1 MISRIL
7 TLLCL
12 ALFAGLHTYSF
23 AQEAR
28 GTILGR
34 VADQSGAAIPA
45 ATVTVTSKAMGTK
58 QVLNTNESGLFQA
71 TYLIPGMY
79 MVEVEVAGFKKA
91 LHDNIE
97 VRVNDRI
104 DLPVT
109 MEIGTAEQ
117 SVTVVGDTPLLQ
129 TATASMGQVI
139 DSRRVAELPVP
150 HGNPMFL
157 ISLASGVSFNRDQRL
172 DRPFE
177 PTHIV
182 GYSMDG
188 TRANRSDVTLDGSVA
203 TATANNGE
211 VIASYVPPADI
222 VQEFK
227 VQTATFDASFGQTEG
242 GVTNISIKSGT
253 NELHGTAYYNKMVPN
268 LFANDFF
275 GNMNGVPRADFTYN
289 RYGGS
294 VSGPVVLP
302 KLYNGKNRT
311 FFLYGFEGIKEDRP
325 RNNGTPTVPTA
336 RMKQGD
342 FSEGVLPRSAAARSP
357 EQLSAPGTH
366 RACRLRLAHHPRRPG
381 DQRRQPHVR
390 ARELVRPRKHL

>member
-1 MISRIL
+1 LRAARLSLVCLVAAMTWQQS
-7 TLLCL
+7 LL
-12 ALFAGLHTYSF
+12 

-28 GTILGR
+28 GTIVGR
-34 VADQSGAAIPA
+34 VTDPTGAAIPG
-45 ATVTVTSKAMGTK
+45 ATVTVTSKTMGTK
-58 QVLNTNESGLFQA
+58 QVITTNESGAYQA
-71 TYLIPGMY
+71 PYLIPGLY
-79 MVEVEVAGFKKA
+79 SVAVESTGFNKFTQ
-91 LHDNIE
+91 DDVE

-104 DLPVT
+104 DLPIVLQVG
-109 MEIGTAEQ
+109 GTEQ
-117 SVTVVGDTPLLQ
+117 SITVVGETPLLN
-129 TATASMGQVI
+129 TASASLGQVI

-227 VQTATFDASFGQTEG
+227 VQTATFDAAFGQTEG
-242 GVTNISIKSGT
+242 GVTNISIKSST
-253 NELHGTAYYNKMVPN
+253 NEFHGTAYYNKMVPS

-275 GNMNGVPRADFTYN
+275 ANMNGVPRADASIRSQPEYRREPQPVGAASSISAVRRSEHYYESGLFV
-289 RYGGS
+289 
-294 VSGPVVLP
+294 VSLHAGQV
-302 KLYNGKNRT
+302 
-311 FFLYGFEGIKEDRP
+311 
-325 RNNGTPTVPTA
+325 
-336 RMKQGD
+336 
-342 FSEGVLPRSAAARSP
+342 
-357 EQLSAPGTH
+357 
-366 RACRLRLAHHPRRPG
+366 
-381 DQRRQPHVR
+381 
-390 ARELVRPRKHL
+390 

>member
-1 MISRIL
+1 MSRLSLL
-7 TLLCL
+7 TAFGLLTSL
-12 ALFAGLHTYSF
+12 VMP

-28 GTILGR
+28 GTLFGR
-34 VADQSGAAIPA
+34 VTDSTSAAIPN
-45 ATVTVTSKAMGTK
+45 ATVVVTNKSMGTT
-58 QVLNTNESGLFQA
+58 QRVVTNEVGFYQA
-71 TYLIPGMY
+71 TYLIPGGY
-79 MVEVEVAGFKKA
+79 RVEVQLPGFMKFVQEPV
-91 LHDNIE
+91 E

-104 DLPVT
+104 ELV
-109 MEIGTAEQ
+109 IVLQLGTAEQ
-117 SVTVVGDTPLLQ
+117 SVTVVGETPLLN
-129 TATASMGQVI
+129 TASASLGTVI
-139 DSRRVAELPVP
+139 DARRVAELPVP

-157 ISLASGVSFNRDQRL
+157 ISLASGVSFNRDARL

-222 VQEFK
+222 IQEFK

-253 NELHGTAYYNKMVPN
+253 NEFHGTAYFNKQLPS
-268 LFANDFF
+268 LFANDYFA
-275 GNMNGVPRADFTYN
+275 NLNGVPRADFSYN

-294 VSGPVVLP
+294 VSGPVLVP
-302 KLYNGKNRT
+302 KLYNGKNKT
-311 FFLYGFEGIKEDRP
+311 FFLYGYEGIKEDRP

-336 RMKQGD
+336 RMKNGD
-342 FSEGVLPRSAAARSP
+342 LSELFGLPNPNLYQIYNPFTGREVVTGGNRLIARDPFPGNVVPASLISP
-357 EQLSAPGTH
+357 IAKNILKS
-366 RACRLRLAHHPRRPG
+366 
-381 DQRRQPHVR
+381 
-390 ARELVRPRKHL
+390 LVSG